1 MALGW
6 VSKRGKMSHRD
17 NMSQYGKR
25 DIVKQ
30 IKMSQNG
37 YFVIIQI
44 KKGGCF
50 VTATLHPPPRPGECK
65 IPERF
70 VRN

>member
-1 MALGW
+1 MSQYGIGM
-6 VSKRGKMSHRD
+6 VSKRGKKSHRD
-17 NMSQYGKR
+17 KMSQYGKR

-37 YFVIIQI
+37 CFVIIQI

-50 VTATLHPPPRPGECK
+50 VTATLHPPPEAG
-65 IPERF
+65 
-70 VRN
+70 

>member
-1 MALGW
+1 MSQYGIGM

-37 YFVIIQI
+37 CFVIIQI
-44 KKGGCF
+44 KR
-50 VTATLHPPPRPGECK
+50 VVVL
-65 IPERF
+65 
-70 VRN
+70 